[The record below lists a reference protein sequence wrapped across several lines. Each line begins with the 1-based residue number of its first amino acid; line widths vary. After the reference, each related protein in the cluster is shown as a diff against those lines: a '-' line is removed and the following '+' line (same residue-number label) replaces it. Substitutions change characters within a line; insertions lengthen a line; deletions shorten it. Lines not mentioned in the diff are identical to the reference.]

1 MNKIPSMVASVVF
14 FIAMAISTVTIS
26 TSYEPAQQSITAI
39 SQILFSTYL
48 IPFELLS
55 VVLVGGIIGMFH
67 TAEDE
72 E

>member
-1 MNKIPSMVASVVF
+1 MVASIVF
-14 FIAMAISTVTIS
+14 FIAMAISTVTI
-26 TSYEPAQQSITAI
+26 TGSYEPAQQSITAI
-39 SQILFSTYL
+39 SRLLFSEYI

-55 VVLVGGIIGMFH
+55 VVLAGGIIGMFH